1 MKVVVTGAAGN
12 IAYAILFM
20 IGRGELLGRDQPI
33 ELRLLDM
40 YDAHARMRAPPCSAF
55 TRACGMNS
63 GT

>member
-40 YDAHARMRAPPCSAF
+40 SAHNQMRCNAMQCDALTNCAD
-55 TRACGMNS
+55 
-63 GT
+63 

>member
-1 MKVVVTGAAGN
+1 MTGAAGN

-40 YDAHARMRAPPCSAF
+40 SAHNQMRCNAMQCDALTNCAD
-55 TRACGMNS
+55 
-63 GT
+63 